1 MNELSK
7 TFSELFECYSK
18 QFKFEIHTGSSR
30 AEFMKSVSTQTRGVY
45 SVWLRDSD
53 RPIYIGC
60 AGKISKKG
68 ELTGN
73 TIKTRMFQANT
84 PYHFSKTSDDYFFG
98 PTTATVPPKGY
109 DSAYPIKDLIIKL
122 IIITNNTAPAAL
134 EHILLQ
140 GFANEYASLPQANQ
154 KL

>member
-1 MNELSK
+1 MKTNEGSK
-7 TFSELFECYSK
+7 NMLELFKESVGMITSSK
-18 QFKFEIHTGSSR
+18 MYFSLSQNILMPFR
-30 AEFMKSVSTQTRGVY
+30 ST
-45 SVWLRDSD
+45 D

-60 AGKISKKG
+60 AGKISKEG
-68 ELTGN
+68 ELNGN
-73 TIKTRMFQANT
+73 TIKNRMFSANT

-109 DSAYPIKDLIIKL
+109 DSEYPMKDLIIKL
-122 IIITNNTAPAAL
+122 IIITNNTAPTAL

-140 GFANEYASLPQANQ
+140 GFINEYASQPEANQ